1 MCRDKVDLAFL
12 VDASGNKD
20 KQGQE
25 HFKTSLAMVKAIS
38 SMFVINQLQTHIG
51 FVVFSTNSQTVLNF
65 KTYFDEKSVENAID
79 GIQYVGGSTNIGAG
93 LRLVK
98 NKLFDVTSRQNVPH
112 ILIVLTSG
120 KSTEDVLAPSKALR
134 DSGVTVFSIGI
145 GNMYDA
151 KELDQIATDPDA
163 GHVLRTDVTQ
173 LGLIIK
179 AIKGK
184 ICKGRKSFK
193 TFSTERGN
201 VALFSQR
208 FFIKLCQFPI
218 FSQELPR

>member
-25 HFKTSLAMVKAIS
+25 HFKTSLEIVKAIS
-38 SMFVINQLQTHIG
+38 SMFVINQLQTHVG
-51 FVVFSTNSQTVLNF
+51 FVVFSTNSQVVLDF
-65 KTYFDEKSVENAID
+65 KTYFDQKSVENAVD

-120 KSTEDVLAPSKALR
+120 KSTEDVMTPSKALR
-134 DSGVTVFSIGI
+134 DSGVTVFCIGI

-163 GHVLRTDVTQ
+163 GHVLTTDVTQ

-184 ICKGRKSFK
+184 ICKGRKLAE
-193 TFSTERGN
+193 TCTAERGQTVLCLQN
-201 VALFSQR
+201 V
-208 FFIKLCQFPI
+208 P
-218 FSQELPR
+218 